1 MRLPDLRRLP
11 PGDRGP
17 ALRIA
22 AERVLASLDVVEAEP
37 RLPGRDA
44 AMARARRISVRKARL
59 LRLAALAESFRIAL
73 QPAAIERAASHRKAP
88 PMTTEPKSIALGNAI
103 LHAMKDAIEGGMSP
117 QEAIDTGLTAVCSI
131 SVQVE
136 GEYRTGA
143 KLIIAGEGMVDGS
156 PEGIAKRTKRPN

>member
-1 MRLPDLRRLP
+1 MRLLDLRRLP

-17 ALRIA
+17 TLRQA
-22 AERVLASLDVVEAEP
+22 ADRVLASLNAIEAEP

-44 AMARARRISVRKARL
+44 AMARARRISVRQAKL
-59 LRLAALAESFRIAL
+59 LRLAAFAKSLSVVL
-73 QPAAIERAASHRKAP
+73 QPAAIERAASHRKAL

-103 LHAMKDAIEGGMSP
+103 LSAMKEAIEGGMSP
-117 QEAIDTGLTAVCSI
+117 QEAIDTGLVAVCSI

-143 KLIIAGEGMVDGS
+143 KLILAGEGMVDGS